1 MATVKAA
8 FNGGVLKLFLP
19 KVESEAE
26 IKSTKGTIKETT
38 ISFHFFLFKK
48 HYLKV
53 TDKQGSLDFL
63 RLETTAGFFVLLD
76 RSNNTGISV
85 PSVVRLL

>member
-8 FNGGVLKLFLP
+8 FIDGVLKLFLR
-19 KVESEAE
+19 KAESEPE

-38 ISFHFFLFKK
+38 ISFLFFLFIK
-48 HYLKV
+48 HYLKI
-53 TDKQGSLDFL
+53 TDKQESLDFL
-63 RLETTAGFFVLLD
+63 RLETTAGFFVLLC